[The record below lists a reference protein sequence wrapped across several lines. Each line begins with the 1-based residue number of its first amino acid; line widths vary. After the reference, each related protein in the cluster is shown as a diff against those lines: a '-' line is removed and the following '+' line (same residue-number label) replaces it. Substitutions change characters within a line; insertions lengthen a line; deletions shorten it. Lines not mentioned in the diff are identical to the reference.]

1 MSKLDEKLA
10 IYADMLTKMGHKVDQ
25 DLLKGVTKACGPSIY
40 NNDGETVSSSSESEL
55 ETVKNNFIV
64 KKLGEKND
72 ATADK
77 AIAKVVEDFGSEN
90 RHKYRAVF
98 YYLLAKAYKKESQFK

>member
-10 IYADMLTKMGHKVDQ
+10 LYAETLTKMGHKVDQ

-40 NNDGETVSSSSESEL
+40 NRDGETVSSSSESEL
-55 ETVKNNFIV
+55 DTVKNNFIV
-64 KKLGEKND
+64 KKLGGKND
-72 ATADK
+72 AAADK
-77 AIAKVVEDFGSEN
+77 AIAKVVEDFGSSN
-90 RHKYRAVF
+90 KNKYRAVF